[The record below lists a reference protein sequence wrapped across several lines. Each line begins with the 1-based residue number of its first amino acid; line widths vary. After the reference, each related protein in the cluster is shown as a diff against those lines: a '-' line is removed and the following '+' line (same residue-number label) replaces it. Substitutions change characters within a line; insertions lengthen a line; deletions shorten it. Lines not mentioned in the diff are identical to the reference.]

1 MSALKS
7 IRIRRIVAL
16 WALLI
21 AAMALTSIIMA
32 GPALAGHK
40 TGHNKGGGGGSG
52 STKTRYDL
60 EVKLADTDASPILT
74 FRCTDCADKPG
85 NGFFWDLSEG
95 GTTPLQ
101 TLMGVKITQLFTAYN
116 ENKGAVQVWLV
127 GREDDGV
134 EGLYISCWPLGT
146 NRCRPI
152 PATPGGAVTI
162 EVAEQVNMVREKQ
175 PNKGQ
180 IVGQVFVVDIVSIP
194 VKP

>member
-1 MSALKS
+1 
-7 IRIRRIVAL
+7 
-16 WALLI
+16 
-21 AAMALTSIIMA
+21 
-32 GPALAGHK
+32 
-40 TGHNKGGGGGSG
+40 
-52 STKTRYDL
+52 
-60 EVKLADTDASPILT
+60 
-74 FRCTDCADKPG
+74 
-85 NGFFWDLSEG
+85 
-95 GTTPLQ
+95 
-101 TLMGVKITQLFTAYN
+101 MGVKITQLFTAYN